1 MMSVKTKR
9 LLRKIFVYLCCAIM
23 ALAVLIPLYM
33 VVLNSLKSGSEAA
46 VIDLSLPDHLMW
58 ENYLHVFREGKL
70 GRAFANSC
78 FITAVTV
85 FFTVVLSSLT
95 AFVIA
100 RRDTRVSNAL
110 YNYFLIGLIAPM
122 ALIPEVVIMNLL
134 HLSGTYLAVI
144 LIHLATR
151 MPLSIMLYV
160 GFIKGIPRS
169 LDEAA
174 MLDGTSPLRMFFSII
189 FPLLKPVIFTNIS
202 LTFMAVWNDFQV
214 ALYFIGDSSKQT
226 VPLSIYNF
234 VGFMTYQWNYVCAFI
249 ILSILPILVVYL
261 FAQKYIVE
269 GMIAGAVK
277 S

>member
-1 MMSVKTKR
+1 MNKRTKSI
-9 LLRKIFVYLCCAIM
+9 LRKTGVYLCCLIM
-23 ALAVLIPLYM
+23 AIAVLTPLYM
-33 VVLNSLKSGSEAA
+33 VILNSLKSGSEAA
-46 VIDLSLPDHLMW
+46 VIDLTPPERPMW
-58 ENYLHVFREGKL
+58 ENYVHVFREGRM
-70 GRAFANSC
+70 GRAFLNSC
-78 FITAVTV
+78 FITIVVV
-85 FFTVVLSSLT
+85 FFTVVISSLT

-100 RRDTRVSNAL
+100 RRRSRISNIL
-110 YNYFLIGLIAPM
+110 YNYFLIGLVAPM

-134 HLSGTYLAVI
+134 HLNGTYLAVI

-174 MLDGTSPLRMFFSII
+174 MLDGTPPLRMFFSII
-189 FPLLKPVIFTNIS
+189 FPLLKPVVFTNII

-214 ALYFIGDSSKQT
+214 ALYFIGDSAKQT
-226 VPLSIYNF
+226 IPLSIYNF

-261 FAQKYIVE
+261 CAQKYIVE

>member
-1 MMSVKTKR
+1 MTRQTARTV
-9 LLRKIFVYLCCAIM
+9 RKVLVYLCCIVM
-23 ALAVLIPLYM
+23 AMVVLVPHYM

-46 VIDLSLPDHLMW
+46 VIDLSVPEHLMW
-58 ENYLHVFREGKL
+58 ENYAYVFKEGKL
-70 GRAFANSC
+70 GRAFLNSC
-78 FITAVTV
+78 FITGVTV
-85 FFTVVLSSLT
+85 FFTVILSSLT
-95 AFVIA
+95 AFVIT
-100 RRDTRVSNAL
+100 RRNTRPSNAI

-134 HLSGTYLAVI
+134 HLSGSYLAVI

-151 MPLSIMLYV
+151 MPLSIMLYA

-174 MLDGTSPLRMFFSII
+174 MLDGASPLRLFFSII
-189 FPLLKPVIFTNIS
+189 FPLLKPVIFTNII

-214 ALYFIGDSSKQT
+214 ALYFIGDSAKQT
-226 VPLSIYNF
+226 IPLSIYNF

-249 ILSILPILVVYL
+249 VLSILPILIVYL
-261 FAQKYIVE
+261 AAQKHIVD
-269 GMIAGAVK
+269 GMIAGAIK

>member
-1 MMSVKTKR
+1 MTRKQSAF
-9 LLRKIFVYLCCAIM
+9 LRRVLVYMCCAVM
-23 ALAVLIPLYM
+23 ALTVLIPLYM

-46 VIDLSLPDHLMW
+46 VIDLSLPSKVMW
-58 ENYLHVFREGKL
+58 ENYAHVFKEGKL
-70 GRAFANSC
+70 GRAFLNSC
-78 FITAVTV
+78 FITGITV
-85 FFTVVLSSLT
+85 LLVVMLSSLT
-95 AFVIA
+95 AFIIT
-100 RRDTRVSNAL
+100 RRESRLSHGI

-151 MPLSIMLYV
+151 LPLSVMLYA
-160 GFIKGIPRS
+160 GFIKGIPRAM
-169 LDEAA
+169 DESA
-174 MLDGTSPLRMFFSII
+174 MLDGASPMQMFFSVI
-189 FPLLKPVIFTNIS
+189 FPLLKPVIFTNII

-214 ALYFIGDSSKQT
+214 ALYFIGDSLKQT
-226 VPLSIYNF
+226 IPLGIYSF

-249 ILSILPILVVYL
+249 VLSVLPILIVYL
-261 FAQKYIVE
+261 CAQKYIVD